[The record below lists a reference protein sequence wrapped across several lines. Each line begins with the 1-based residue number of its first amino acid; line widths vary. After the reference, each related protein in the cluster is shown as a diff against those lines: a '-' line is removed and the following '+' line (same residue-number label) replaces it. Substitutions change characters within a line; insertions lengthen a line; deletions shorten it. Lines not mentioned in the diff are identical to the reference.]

1 MMIFE
6 IFVFLLIIIFVFVY
20 ANKNNHKIDE
30 KEMEN
35 NLKTGIIPGFTEWQ
49 FEISR
54 IPIIVILIIMLLII
68 LVLAIV

>member
-1 MMIFE
+1 LIVVA
-6 IFVFLLIIIFVFVY
+6 VFIY

-30 KEMEN
+30 REMVN

-54 IPIIVILIIMLLII
+54 IPIIVIFVIMLLII
-68 LVLAIV
+68 IVLAIV